1 MWMPSKLAAGVARAR
16 SKNLH
21 VWTAG
26 YARWL
31 ARSAPARAR
40 AAFVPGGGPR
50 HLLFAFCDHYE
61 PHWKNTDLGI
71 AAARVRAWLDGYPA
85 LVEPYRDSEGRPPRH
100 SFFFPGEEYQ
110 PGYLD
115 ALASLARRG
124 PLVSGN

>member
-1 MWMPSKLAAGVARAR
+1 MSLPRPLATAMARAR

-31 ARSAPARAR
+31 ARSAPTRAR
-40 AAFVPGGGPR
+40 AAITPGAGPR

-61 PHWKNTDLGI
+61 PHWKNTDVAVGTE
-71 AAARVRAWLDGYPA
+71 RVRAWLDGYPA
-85 LVEPYRDSEGRPPRH
+85 LVGPYRDNEGSRPRH

-124 PLVSGN
+124 FGEV